1 MKFIPKIVGLAIGLI
16 IAFGVTAYWDVRHA
30 DMVCDNTQVAD
41 QICQQR
47 FIELDRLKR
56 IFDSNERRRTE

>member
-1 MKFIPKIVGLAIGLI
+1 MKLIPKILGLAIGLV
-16 IAFGVTAYWDVRHA
+16 IAFGVMAYWDVRHA

-47 FIELDRLKR
+47 FIEVDRLKR
-56 IFDSNERRRTE
+56 IFDNN

>member
-1 MKFIPKIVGLAIGLI
+1 MKLIPKILGLAIGLV
-16 IAFGVTAYWDVRHA
+16 IAFGVMAYWDVRHA

-56 IFDSNERRRTE
+56 ILDSNERRRTE

>member
-1 MKFIPKIVGLAIGLI
+1 MKLIPKILGLAIGLV
-16 IAFGVTAYWDVRHA
+16 IAFGVMAYWDVRHA

-41 QICQQR
+41 QTCHQR

-56 IFDSNERRRTE
+56 ILDSNERRRTE

>member
-1 MKFIPKIVGLAIGLI
+1 MKLIPKILGLAIGLV
-16 IAFGVTAYWDVRHA
+16 IAFGVMAYWDVRHA

-56 IFDSNERRRTE
+56 ILDSNERRRAE